1 MSRPWSRPATA
12 PRARTTTSTTSKPV
26 RARHSAPSS
35 VCWLIRPPLLQ
46 DATGP
51 DDATRGI
58 VVVYDIFGYFDQT
71 IQGADI
77 LANSDAH
84 HKYKVVMP
92 DWYDVPVPWDVLI
105 GSPPPISV

>member
-92 DWYDVPVPWDVLI
+92 DWYDVPVPGDVLI

>member
-1 MSRPWSRPATA
+1 MSRPWYQPDTVQ
-12 PRARTTTSTTSKPV
+12 RARTTRSTATKPV
-26 RARHSAPSS
+26 RTRQSAPSS
-35 VCWLIRPPLLQ
+35 VCWLIRAPLLE

-71 IQGADI
+71 VQGADI

-105 GSPPPISV
+105 GSLPPISV